1 MAIIHNTRLLLSTE
15 YPSIV
20 NKTLLGDAED
30 LKAFNNDPLATIADI
45 KILISIQ
52 NGIKQTILL
61 LFQTSAPSNNKA
73 ISIENTHK
81 STFLYDIVRQ
91 LHIKKNMNVNMYVFI
106 IPFTPTSLFI
116 IYYHVIIYKL
126 YL

>member
-1 MAIIHNTRLLLSTE
+1 MVKKVLF
-15 YPSIV
+15 
-20 NKTLLGDAED
+20 GDSEE
-30 LKAFNNDPLATIADI
+30 LKALNTDPLTTIEDI

-91 LHIKKNMNVNMYVFI
+91 LHIKKNMSVNMYVFI

-116 IYYHVIIYKL
+116 IYFHVIIYTL

>member
-1 MAIIHNTRLLLSTE
+1 MAIINNTRLLLSTE

-30 LKAFNNDPLATIADI
+30 LKTFNNDPLVTIADI
-45 KILISIQ
+45 TILISIQ

-61 LFQTSAPSNNKA
+61 LFQTSAPSKNKA

-91 LHIKKNMNVNMYVFI
+91 LHIKKNMNVIMYVFTTPF
-106 IPFTPTSLFI
+106 IPSSFFI
-116 IYYHVIIYKL
+116 IYYHVVIYKL